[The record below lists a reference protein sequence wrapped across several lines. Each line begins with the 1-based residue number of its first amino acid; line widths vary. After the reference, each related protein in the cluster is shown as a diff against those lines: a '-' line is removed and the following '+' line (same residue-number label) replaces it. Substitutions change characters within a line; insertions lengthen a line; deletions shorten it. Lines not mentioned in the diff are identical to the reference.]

1 MEELKEMLCSEIDE
15 ISERGQLGVRD
26 VEMLYK
32 LTEILKN
39 IDKIMPMDDYSR
51 EGGYSQ
57 RRRYSRDGGGGGY
70 SQGGDWEAR
79 GRYGHSYDEG
89 GNSYA
94 NRGQHYVRGHY
105 SRDDGKEEMLK
116 KMEKMMHSASG
127 EERETIRRA
136 MEELRDA

>member
-51 EGGYSQ
+51 
-57 RRRYSRDGGGGGY
+57 
-70 SQGGDWEAR
+70 
-79 GRYGHSYDEG
+79 
-89 GNSYA
+89 
-94 NRGQHYVRGHY
+94 
-105 SRDDGKEEMLK
+105 DDGKEEMLK

-127 EERETIRRA
+127 EEREPIRRA